1 MSKEFCVQADVTMSG
16 NIYVEA
22 ENEEEAIKKVRAM
35 NFVASD
41 LRNFYWLSTE
51 IVDVGEDK

>member
-1 MSKEFCVQADVTMSG
+1 MSKEFCVQVDVTMSG

-22 ENEEEAIKKVRAM
+22 ENEKEAIKKVRAM
-35 NFVASD
+35 DFTSSD

-51 IVDVGEDK
+51 IVDIGKG

>member
-1 MSKEFCVQADVTMSG
+1 MSKEFCIQVDVTMSG

-22 ENEEEAIKKVRAM
+22 ENEKEAIKKVRAM
-35 NFVASD
+35 DFTSSD

-51 IVDVGEDK
+51 IVDIGKG

>member
-1 MSKEFCVQADVTMSG
+1 MNKEFCVQADVTMSG
-16 NIYVEA
+16 YIYVEA

-41 LRNFYWLSTE
+41 LRNFHWLNTE
-51 IVDVGEDK
+51 IVDVNEE